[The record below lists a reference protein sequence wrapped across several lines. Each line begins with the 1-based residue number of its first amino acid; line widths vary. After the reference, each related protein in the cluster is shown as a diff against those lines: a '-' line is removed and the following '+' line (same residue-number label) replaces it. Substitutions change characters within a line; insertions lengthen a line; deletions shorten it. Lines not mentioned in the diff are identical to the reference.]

1 MRISKTLIIAFII
14 SSSYTILTSSCKK
27 EKNNTQS
34 TTPATPISP
43 ANYTEGSLMG
53 ITLISIPNS
62 SLFYDANGADIYKEF
77 CINTA
82 SNFIISS
89 HNNPIVNVQDS
100 QFPIVD
106 NYSIGYSVLSQ
117 SITNYYVKVYD
128 EDVSN
133 DGQSSD
139 QYIGMI
145 SFTWN
150 DLISNNSNSLTK
162 SLNGTTIKINYSLR

>member
-14 SSSYTILTSSCKK
+14 SSSYTIITSSCKK

-34 TTPATPISP
+34 TTPVTPISP

-77 CINTA
+77 CVNTT

-89 HNNPIVNVQDS
+89 HNNPIVNFIADFAHETKFLFVS
-100 QFPIVD
+100 VISLFML
-106 NYSIGYSVLSQ
+106 SIKAV
-117 SITNYYVKVYD
+117 IA
-128 EDVSN
+128 
-133 DGQSSD
+133 
-139 QYIGMI
+139 
-145 SFTWN
+145 F
-150 DLISNNSNSLTK
+150 
-162 SLNGTTIKINYSLR
+162 